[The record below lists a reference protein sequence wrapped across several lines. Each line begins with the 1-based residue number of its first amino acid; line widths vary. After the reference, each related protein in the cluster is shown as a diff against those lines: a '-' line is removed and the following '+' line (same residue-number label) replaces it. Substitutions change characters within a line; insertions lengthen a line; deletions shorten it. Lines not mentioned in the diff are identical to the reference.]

1 MKLIKSPLFLLFL
14 VTIAIVSCEHPTIPE
29 SSNSGNKDDKANL
42 IVNVAT
48 VEHLPFPAFTTRAS
62 VTDAF
67 SRISIAVFDSKG
79 QRADVSNKSRDDNGF
94 GSASFFLPSGTYLVV
109 VIGHSAKQ
117 NPTTTD
123 ASKIQFT
130 KATGYSDTFL
140 HSEIVEVGDTP
151 VVVNADVQR
160 IVSLCRVVVTDTIP
174 DNVTKLHFEYTG
186 GSGYFDASTGYGIST
201 SGNKQQVDF
210 DAVAGRDS
218 TVYDLYT
225 FLPDDAGSIHLKAQ
239 AKDAEDNTVCARE
252 IDVPLN
258 RRQISK
264 LTGPFFAGASG
275 STITIVISVDDEWE
289 GETIINF

>member
-1 MKLIKSPLFLLFL
+1 MKLIKSPLRYLFL
-14 VTIAIVSCEHPTIPE
+14 ITIVIVSCEHPSIPE
-29 SSNSGNKDDKANL
+29 SSNSGKEDGKANL
-42 IVNVAT
+42 IVNIAT
-48 VEHLPFPAFTTRAS
+48 VENVPFPAFTTRAS
-62 VTDAF
+62 IADAF
-67 SRISIAVFDSKG
+67 NKLSIAVFKPDG
-79 QRADVSNKSRDDNGF
+79 ERADYSNKSLDGNGY
-94 GSASFFLPSGTYLVV
+94 SPISFYLPSGNYQVV

-117 NPTTTD
+117 NPTTTNAD
-123 ASKIQFT
+123 KIQFT

-140 HSEIVEVGDTP
+140 HCEIVEVGDTP

-160 IVSLCRVVVTDTIP
+160 IVSLCRVVVADTIP
-174 DNVTKLHFEYTG
+174 ENVTKFHFEYTG

-201 SGNKQQVDF
+201 SGKNQQMDF

-225 FLPDDAGSIHLKAQ
+225 FLPDDVGTIHLKAQ

-252 IDVPLN
+252 IDVPLK

-264 LTGPFFAGASG
+264 LSGPFFSGASG

>member
-1 MKLIKSPLFLLFL
+1 MRINHFPFYLLLIIGVL
-14 VTIAIVSCEHPTIPE
+14 ISCEHPDIPKNP
-29 SSNSGNKDDKANL
+29 NSGNLDNANL
-42 IVNVAT
+42 TVNVAT
-48 VEHLPFPAFTTRAS
+48 VEHIPFPAFTTRAS
-62 VTDAF
+62 VSDAF

-79 QRADVSNKSRDDNGF
+79 QRADVSNKSRDDDGY
-94 GSASFFLPSGTYLVV
+94 GSASFFLPSGTYQVV

-123 ASKIQFT
+123 AAKIQFT

-140 HSEIVEVGDTP
+140 HSEFVEVGDTP

-160 IVSLCRVVVTDTIP
+160 IVSLCRVVIADTIP
-174 DNVTKLHFEYTG
+174 ENVSKLHFEYTG

-225 FLPDDAGSIHLKAQ
+225 FLPEDAGSIHLKAQ

-264 LTGPFFAGASG
+264 LSGPFFSGASG

>member
-29 SSNSGNKDDKANL
+29 SSNSGNKEDKANL

-48 VEHLPFPAFTTRAS
+48 VEHIPFPAFTTRAS
-62 VTDAF
+62 VADAF

-79 QRADVSNKSRDDNGF
+79 QRADVSNKSRDDDGY
-94 GSASFFLPSGTYLVV
+94 GSASFFLPSGTYQVV

-160 IVSLCRVVVTDTIP
+160 IVSLCRVVVADTIP
-174 DNVTKLHFEYTG
+174 DNVTKFHFEYTG

>member
-1 MKLIKSPLFLLFL
+1 MRINHFPFYLLLIIGVL
-14 VTIAIVSCEHPTIPE
+14 ISCEHPDIPKNP
-29 SSNSGNKDDKANL
+29 NSGNLDNANL
-42 IVNVAT
+42 VVNVAT
-48 VEHLPFPAFTTRAS
+48 VEHIPFPAFTTRAS
-62 VTDAF
+62 VSDAF
-67 SRISIAVFDSKG
+67 SRISIAVFDSNG
-79 QRADVSNKSRDDNGF
+79 QRADVSNKSRDDDGY
-94 GSASFFLPSGTYLVV
+94 GSASFFLPSGTYQVV

-160 IVSLCRVVVTDTIP
+160 IVSLCRVVIADTIP
-174 DNVTKLHFEYTG
+174 ENVSKLHFEYTG

-252 IDVPLN
+252 IDVPLR

-264 LTGPFFAGASG
+264 FTGSFFAGASG

>member
-1 MKLIKSPLFLLFL
+1 MFL

-29 SSNSGNKDDKANL
+29 SSNSGKKDDKTNL
-42 IVNVAT
+42 IVNVVT
-48 VEHLPFPAFTTRAS
+48 VEHIPFPAFTTRAS
-62 VTDAF
+62 VSDAF

-79 QRADVSNKSRDDNGF
+79 QRADFSNKSRDDNGF
-94 GSASFFLPSGTYLVV
+94 GSASFYLPSGKYLVV

-117 NPTTTD
+117 NPTTSD

-160 IVSLCRVVVTDTIP
+160 IVSLCRVVIADTIP
-174 DNVTKLHFEYTG
+174 DNVAKLHFEYTG

>member
-1 MKLIKSPLFLLFL
+1 MRINHLSFYLLLIIGVL
-14 VTIAIVSCEHPTIPE
+14 ISCDHPDIPE
-29 SSNSGNKDDKANL
+29 RIDTGKDNL

-48 VEHLPFPAFTTRAS
+48 VEHIPFPVFTTRAS
-62 VTDAF
+62 VSDAF
-67 SRISIAVFDSKG
+67 SRISIAVFDSNG
-79 QRADVSNKSRDDNGF
+79 QRADVSNKSRDDDGY
-94 GSASFFLPSGTYLVV
+94 GSASFFLPSGTYQVV

-160 IVSLCRVVVTDTIP
+160 IVSLCRVVVADTIP
-174 DNVTKLHFEYTG
+174 ENVTKLHFEYTG

-210 DAVAGRDS
+210 DAEAGRDS

-225 FLPDDAGSIHLKAQ
+225 FLPEDAGSIHLKAQ

>member
-1 MKLIKSPLFLLFL
+1 MRINHFPFYLLLIIGVL
-14 VTIAIVSCEHPTIPE
+14 ISCEHPDIPKNP
-29 SSNSGNKDDKANL
+29 NSGNLDNANL
-42 IVNVAT
+42 TVNVAT
-48 VEHLPFPAFTTRAS
+48 VEHIPFPAFTTRAS
-62 VTDAF
+62 VSDAF

-79 QRADVSNKSRDDNGF
+79 QRADVSNKSRDDDGY
-94 GSASFFLPSGTYLVV
+94 GSASFFLPSGTYQVV

-160 IVSLCRVVVTDTIP
+160 IVSLCRVVIADTIP

-225 FLPDDAGSIHLKAQ
+225 FLPDDVGNIHLKAQ

-252 IDVPLN
+252 IDVPLK

>member
-1 MKLIKSPLFLLFL
+1 MRINHLPFYLLLIIGVL
-14 VTIAIVSCEHPTIPE
+14 ISCEHPDIPKNP
-29 SSNSGNKDDKANL
+29 NSGNLDNANL

-48 VEHLPFPAFTTRAS
+48 VEHIPFPAFTTRAS
-62 VTDAF
+62 VSDAF

-79 QRADVSNKSRDDNGF
+79 QRADFSNKSRDEDVY
-94 GSASFFLPSGTYLVV
+94 GSASFFLPSGTYQVV
-109 VIGHSAKQ
+109 VICHSAKQ

-140 HSEIVEVGDTP
+140 HSEFVEVGDTP

-160 IVSLCRVVVTDTIP
+160 IVSLCRVVIADTIP

-210 DAVAGRDS
+210 DVEAGRDS

-252 IDVPLN
+252 IDVPLK

>member
-1 MKLIKSPLFLLFL
+1 MRINHLPFYLSLIIGVL
-14 VTIAIVSCEHPTIPE
+14 ISCEHPDIPE
-29 SSNSGNKDDKANL
+29 RIDTGKSNL
-42 IVNVAT
+42 TVNVAT
-48 VEHLPFPAFTTRAS
+48 VEHIPFPAFTTRAS
-62 VTDAF
+62 VSDAF
-67 SRISIAVFDSKG
+67 SKISIAVFDSKG
-79 QRADVSNKSRDDNGF
+79 QRADVSNKTVSDKDY
-94 GSASFFLPSGTYLVV
+94 GSASFFLPSGTYQVV

-160 IVSLCRVVVTDTIP
+160 IVSLCRVVIADTIP

>member
-1 MKLIKSPLFLLFL
+1 MRINHLPFYLLLIIGVL
-14 VTIAIVSCEHPTIPE
+14 ISCEHPDIPKNP
-29 SSNSGNKDDKANL
+29 NSGNLDNANL

-48 VEHLPFPAFTTRAS
+48 VEHIPFPAFTTRAS
-62 VTDAF
+62 VFDAF

-79 QRADVSNKSRDDNGF
+79 QRADVSNKSRDDNGY
-94 GSASFFLPSGTYLVV
+94 GSASFFLPSGTYQVV

-123 ASKIQFT
+123 AAKIQFT

-160 IVSLCRVVVTDTIP
+160 IVSLCRVVVADTIP

-225 FLPDDAGSIHLKAQ
+225 FLPDDAGSIHIKAQ

-252 IDVPLN
+252 IDVPLK

-264 LTGPFFAGASG
+264 LSGPFFTGASG

>member
-1 MKLIKSPLFLLFL
+1 MRINHLPFYLLLIIVVF
-14 VTIAIVSCEHPTIPE
+14 VSCEHPDIPKNP
-29 SSNSGNKDDKANL
+29 NSGNLDNANL

-48 VEHLPFPAFTTRAS
+48 VEHIPFPAFTTRAS
-62 VTDAF
+62 VSDAF

-79 QRADVSNKSRDDNGF
+79 QRADVSNKSRDDDGY

-160 IVSLCRVVVTDTIP
+160 IVSLCRVVVADTIP
-174 DNVTKLHFEYTG
+174 DNVTKFHFEYTG

-252 IDVPLN
+252 IDVPLK

-264 LTGPFFAGASG
+264 LSGPFFTGASG

>member
-1 MKLIKSPLFLLFL
+1 MRINHLSFYLLLIIGVL
-14 VTIAIVSCEHPTIPE
+14 ISCEHPDIPKNP
-29 SSNSGNKDDKANL
+29 NSGNLDGANL

-48 VEHLPFPAFTTRAS
+48 VEHIPFPAFTTRAS
-62 VTDAF
+62 VSDAF
-67 SRISIAVFDSKG
+67 SKISIAVFDSRG
-79 QRADVSNKSRDDNGF
+79 QRADVSNKSRDDDGY
-94 GSASFFLPSGTYLVV
+94 GSASFFLPSGTYQVV

-123 ASKIQFT
+123 AAKIQFT

-160 IVSLCRVVVTDTIP
+160 IVSLCRVVIADTIP
-174 DNVTKLHFEYTG
+174 ENVSKLHFEYTG

-252 IDVPLN
+252 IDVPLR

-264 LTGPFFAGASG
+264 LTGQFFAGASG

>member
-1 MKLIKSPLFLLFL
+1 MRINHLPFYLLLIIGVL
-14 VTIAIVSCEHPTIPE
+14 ISCEHPDIPKNP
-29 SSNSGNKDDKANL
+29 NSGKLDNANL
-42 IVNVAT
+42 TVNVAT
-48 VEHLPFPAFTTRAS
+48 VEHIPFPAFTTRAS
-62 VTDAF
+62 VSDAF

-79 QRADVSNKSRDDNGF
+79 QRADVSNKSRDDDGY
-94 GSASFFLPSGTYLVV
+94 GSASFFLPSGTYQVV

-140 HSEIVEVGDTP
+140 HSEFVEVGDTP

-160 IVSLCRVVVTDTIP
+160 IVSLCRVVVADTIP
-174 DNVTKLHFEYTG
+174 ENVTKLHFEYTG

-210 DAVAGRDS
+210 DAEAGRDS

>member
-14 VTIAIVSCEHPTIPE
+14 AIAIVSCEHPTIPE
-29 SSNSGNKDDKANL
+29 SSNSGKKDDKANL

-62 VTDAF
+62 VSEAF

-94 GSASFFLPSGTYLVV
+94 GSASFFLPSGTYQVV

-160 IVSLCRVVVTDTIP
+160 IVSLCRVVVADTIP
-174 DNVTKLHFEYTG
+174 ENVTKFHFEYTG
-186 GSGYFDASTGYGIST
+186 GSGHFDPSTGYGIST
-201 SGNKQQVDF
+201 SGKNQQMDF

-252 IDVPLN
+252 IDVPLK

-264 LTGPFFAGASG
+264 LSGNFFSGASG

-289 GETIINF
+289 GEMIINF

>member
-1 MKLIKSPLFLLFL
+1 MRINHFPFYLLLIIGVL
-14 VTIAIVSCEHPTIPE
+14 ISCEHPDIPE
-29 SSNSGNKDDKANL
+29 RIDTGKDNL

-48 VEHLPFPAFTTRAS
+48 VEHIPFPAFTTRAS
-62 VTDAF
+62 VSDAF
-67 SRISIAVFDSKG
+67 SKISIAVFDSKG
-79 QRADVSNKSRDDNGF
+79 QRADVSNKTVSDKDY
-94 GSASFFLPSGTYLVV
+94 GSASFFLPSGTYQVV

-160 IVSLCRVVVTDTIP
+160 IVSLCRVVVADTIP

-210 DAVAGRDS
+210 DAEAGRDS

-225 FLPDDAGSIHLKAQ
+225 FLPEDAGSIHLKAQ

>member
-1 MKLIKSPLFLLFL
+1 MFL

-29 SSNSGNKDDKANL
+29 SSNSGKKDDKTNL
-42 IVNVAT
+42 IVNVVT
-48 VEHLPFPAFTTRAS
+48 VEHIPFPAFTTRAS
-62 VTDAF
+62 VSDAF

-94 GSASFFLPSGTYLVV
+94 GSASFFLPSGTYQVV

-117 NPTTTD
+117 NPTTTNAD
-123 ASKIQFT
+123 KIQFT

-140 HSEIVEVGDTP
+140 YSQYVEVDNKP
-151 VVVNADVQR
+151 VEVDADLKR
-160 IVSLCRVVVTDTIP
+160 IVSLCRVVFTDTIP
-174 DNVTKLHFEYTG
+174 KNVTKLHFEYTG
-186 GSGYFDASTGYGIST
+186 GSGYFDASTGLGIST
-201 SGNKQQVDF
+201 SGTKQQVDF
-210 DAVAGRDS
+210 DTEAGRDS

-225 FLPDDAGSIHLKAQ
+225 FLPEGVESIHLKAV

-252 IDVPLN
+252 IDVPLK

-264 LTGPFFAGASG
+264 LSGPFFSGASG

>member
-1 MKLIKSPLFLLFL
+1 MRINHLPFYLLLIIGVL
-14 VTIAIVSCEHPTIPE
+14 ISCEHPDIPE
-29 SSNSGNKDDKANL
+29 RIDTGKDNL

-48 VEHLPFPAFTTRAS
+48 VEHIPFPAFTTRAS
-62 VTDAF
+62 VSDAF

-79 QRADVSNKSRDDNGF
+79 QRADVSNKSRDDDGY
-94 GSASFFLPSGTYLVV
+94 GSASFFLPSGTYQVV

-160 IVSLCRVVVTDTIP
+160 IVSMCRVVIADTIP
-174 DNVTKLHFEYTG
+174 DNVAKLHFEYTG

-218 TVYDLYT
+218 TFYDLYT

-252 IDVPLN
+252 IDVPLR

-264 LTGPFFAGASG
+264 LSGPFFTGASG